1 MRTVTFARSAQLLWD
16 GDVVRGSGKALA
28 GSGAFTVGATFPTL
42 RGEPPGTTT
51 PEELLAASHAVCYGI
66 GLRSILG
73 RRGGSATRIAVTATI
88 TADKGDGAI
97 RIRRSHLS
105 AVVEGLAGIATE
117 ALPEIGEA
125 AKRECT
131 ISNAIGGSVEVT
143 HEVASM

>member
-1 MRTVTFARSAQLLWD
+1 MTTVTFARSAQLLWE
-16 GDVVRGSGKALA
+16 GDVARGSGKALA
-28 GSGAFTVGATFPTL
+28 GSGAFAVAATFPTR

-66 GLRSILG
+66 GFRSVLG
-73 RRGGSATRIAVTATI
+73 RRGRSATRIIVTATI
-88 TADKGDGAI
+88 TADKGEGAI

-105 AVVEGLAGIATE
+105 AVVEGLAGLTAE
-117 ALPEIGEA
+117 VLAEIGEA

-143 HEVASM
+143 YEVAST

>member
-1 MRTVTFARSAQLLWD
+1 MPIVTFARSAQLVWE

-28 GSGAFTVGATFPTL
+28 GSRAFAVGATFPTL
-42 RGEPPGTTT
+42 RGEPAGTTT

-66 GLRSILG
+66 GLRSLLG
-73 RRGGSATRIAVTATI
+73 RRSGSATRIVVTATI
-88 TADKGDGAI
+88 TAEKGDGAI
-97 RIRRSHLS
+97 RLRRSHLS
-105 AVVEGLAGIATE
+105 AVVEGLAGVTAD

-143 HEVASM
+143 HEVVST

>member
-1 MRTVTFARSAQLLWD
+1 MPTVTFARSAQLLWE

-28 GSGAFTVGATFPTL
+28 GSGAFAVCATFPTL
-42 RGEPPGTTT
+42 RGEPAGTTT

-73 RRGGSATRIAVTATI
+73 RRGGSATRIVVTATI

-105 AVVEGLAGIATE
+105 AVVEGLAEVAAE
-117 ALPEIGEA
+117 ELPEIGEA

-131 ISNAIGGSVEVT
+131 ISNAIGGSVEVSY
-143 HEVASM
+143 EVVSG

>member
-1 MRTVTFARSAQLLWD
+1 MPTVTFARSAQLLWE

-28 GSGAFTVGATFPTL
+28 GSGAFAVGATFPTL
-42 RGEPPGTTT
+42 RGEPPGATT

-73 RRGGSATRIAVTATI
+73 RRGGSATRIVVTATI
-88 TADKGDGAI
+88 TAAKGDGVI

-105 AVVEGLAGIATE
+105 AALEGLAGVPAD

-143 HEVASM
+143 CEVAST

>member
-1 MRTVTFARSAQLLWD
+1 MPIVTFARSAQLLWE

-28 GSGAFTVGATFPTL
+28 QSGAFAVGATFPTL

-66 GLRSILG
+66 GFRSILG
-73 RRGGSATRIAVTATI
+73 RRGGSATRIVVTATI

-105 AVVEGLAGIATE
+105 AVVEGLGGVSAE

-125 AKRECT
+125 TKRECT

-143 HEVASM
+143 YEVAST